1 MFESLKSFLNQLKE
15 ALEKIPA
22 GRRIAIFAA
31 AGIVLTAM
39 VVMIFLAQKQDFQLL
54 YSNLSSEDASAIIS
68 KLKDKRI
75 QYKISA
81 DGTSIMVSSRDVY
94 EMRLQLAGEGL
105 PQGSGVGF
113 EIFDKTSFGM
123 TEFVQKLNYQ
133 RAIQGELA
141 RTINKFTEVEQSR
154 VHITIPEKV
163 LFKEDQKRT
172 TASVILKLKAG
183 KRLKENQVQGIAH
196 LVASAVEGLDPADI
210 TVVDMHGN
218 ILSGGR
224 DLSQAAKLTSSQM
237 EYQQNLEKTL
247 ESRVQTMLED
257 VLGRNKAIVRV
268 TADVDYSQVER
279 MEENYDPDSQVARS
293 EQRTEESSQGA
304 GAVGGIPGVQSNI
317 PGAMPMTQS
326 AGTPPKSQKTSE
338 TINYEINKV
347 VKKVIEPIG
356 KVKRLSVA
364 VMVDGSYEEVKGAKG
379 EEERKYIQ
387 RNPEDMKKY
396 VEIVKTAVGFS
407 QERGDKV
414 EVTNIPFDTI
424 DIMEEKKEMKAEA
437 NRQFWIAVIKYSV
450 IGIVA
455 VLAFIFVVKPIL
467 QLLTAVGREAA
478 APEML
483 PRTVA
488 EIEAAIGEMPPS
500 LKITKEEFRKKVHE
514 FAVEHP
520 ERTAELLRKWLRE
533 RK

>member
-22 GRRIAIFAA
+22 GRRIAIFVA

-39 VVMIFLAQKQDFQLL
+39 IVMVFLAQKQDFQLL

-247 ESRVQTMLED
+247 ESMVQTMLED

-293 EQRTEESSQGA
+293 EQRTEESYR
-304 GAVGGIPGVQSNI
+304 VQV
-317 PGAMPMTQS
+317 QW
-326 AGTPPKSQKTSE
+326 
-338 TINYEINKV
+338 
-347 VKKVIEPIG
+347 
-356 KVKRLSVA
+356 
-364 VMVDGSYEEVKGAKG
+364 EVF
-379 EEERKYIQ
+379 
-387 RNPEDMKKY
+387 P
-396 VEIVKTAVGFS
+396 GFS
-407 QERGDKV
+407 QTYQV
-414 EVTNIPFDTI
+414 PC
-424 DIMEEKKEMKAEA
+424 
-437 NRQFWIAVIKYSV
+437 
-450 IGIVA
+450 
-455 VLAFIFVVKPIL
+455 L
-467 QLLTAVGREAA
+467 
-478 APEML
+478 
-483 PRTVA
+483 
-488 EIEAAIGEMPPS
+488 
-500 LKITKEEFRKKVHE
+500 
-514 FAVEHP
+514 
-520 ERTAELLRKWLRE
+520 
-533 RK
+533 

>member
-15 ALEKIPA
+15 TLEKIPA

-39 VVMIFLAQKQDFQLL
+39 IVMIFLAQKQDFQLL
-54 YSNLSSEDASAIIS
+54 YSNLSSEDASAILS

-81 DGTSIMVSSRDVY
+81 DGGSIMVPSSNVY
-94 EMRLQLAGEGL
+94 ELRLQLAGEGL

-224 DLSQAAKLTSSQM
+224 DSSQAAKLTTSQM

-268 TADVDYSQVER
+268 TADVDFSQVER

-293 EQRTEESSQGA
+293 EQRTEDSSQGA

-317 PGAMPMTQS
+317 PGAMPMTQP
-326 AGTPPKSQKTSE
+326 AGTPSKSQKTSE

-347 VKKVIEPIG
+347 VKKVVEPIG

-364 VMVDGSYEEVKGAKG
+364 VMVDGSYEEAK
-379 EEERKYIQ
+379 
-387 RNPEDMKKY
+387 
-396 VEIVKTAVGFS
+396 
-407 QERGDKV
+407 
-414 EVTNIPFDTI
+414 
-424 DIMEEKKEMKAEA
+424 
-437 NRQFWIAVIKYSV
+437 
-450 IGIVA
+450 
-455 VLAFIFVVKPIL
+455 
-467 QLLTAVGREAA
+467 
-478 APEML
+478 
-483 PRTVA
+483 
-488 EIEAAIGEMPPS
+488 
-500 LKITKEEFRKKVHE
+500 
-514 FAVEHP
+514 
-520 ERTAELLRKWLRE
+520 
-533 RK
+533 

>member
-15 ALEKIPA
+15 ALEKIPV
-22 GRRIAIFAA
+22 GRKIAIFAA

-39 VVMIFLAQKQDFQLL
+39 IVMIFLAQKQDFQLL
-54 YSNLSSEDASAIIS
+54 YSNLSSEDASAILS
-68 KLKDKRI
+68 KLKEKRI

-81 DGTSIMVSSRDVY
+81 DGGSIMVPSSNVY
-94 EMRLQLAGEGL
+94 ELRLQLAGEGL

-224 DLSQAAKLTSSQM
+224 DSSQAAKLTTSQM
-237 EYQQNLEKTL
+237 DYQQSLEKTL

-279 MEENYDPDSQVARS
+279 MEENYDPDSQVSRS

-304 GAVGGIPGVQSNI
+304 GITGGMPGVQSNI
-317 PGAMPMTQS
+317 PGAIPMVQPS
-326 AGTPPKSQKTSE
+326 GTPPKSQKTSE
-338 TINYEINKV
+338 IINYEINKV
-347 VKKVIEPIG
+347 VKKIVEPVG

-364 VMVDGSYEEVKGAKG
+364 VMVDGSYEDVKGAKG

-387 RNPEDMKKY
+387 RNPDDMKKY
-396 VEIVKTAVGFS
+396 MEIVKTAVGFNE
-407 QERGDKV
+407 QRGDKV
-414 EVTNIPFDTI
+414 EVINVPFEAI
-424 DIMEEKKEMKAEA
+424 DIQEEKKEMQAEA
-437 NRQFWIAVIKYSV
+437 NRQFWLAVIKYIV
-450 IGIVA
+450 IGVIG
-455 VLAFIFVVKPIL
+455 VLIFIFIIKPML
-467 QLLTAVGREAA
+467 QLLTTVGRGAA
-478 APEML
+478 TPEML
-483 PRTVA
+483 PKTIA
-488 EIEAAIGEMPPS
+488 EMEAAIGGIPPPP
-500 LKITKEEFRKKVHE
+500 KITKEEFRKKVHE
-514 FAVEHP
+514 FATEHP